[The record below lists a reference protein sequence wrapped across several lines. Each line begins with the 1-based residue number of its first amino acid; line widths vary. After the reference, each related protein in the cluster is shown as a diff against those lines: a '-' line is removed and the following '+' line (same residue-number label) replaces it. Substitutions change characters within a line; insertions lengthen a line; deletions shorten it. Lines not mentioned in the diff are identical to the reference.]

1 PDARPPAQGRRR
13 PEDRRAVEEAVAP
26 VGRVEARQ
34 AVEERRLAGA
44 VRADEADD
52 LPFVHVEGDRLE
64 RDDAAE
70 ANGEVTNGQ
79 DWHQAGV
86 KRGILTSALTSSKVT
101 RTGMPIASVAGS
113 QPTRLVRT
121 CTPSSS
127 STQART
133 YGSSSLNPRACVYS
147 ATAMLSRGS
156 AWRPS
161 DGCRACRPCRA
172 RVPPDSPLPGG
183 RHTRHGAA

>member
-1 PDARPPAQGRRR
+1 RREGGEVLEGPPDAELRDPVRRQR
-13 PEDRRAVEEAVAP
+13 EDRTAVEKEVGL
-26 VGRVEARQ
+26 VGRVEGRQ
-34 AVEERRLAGA
+34 AVEEGHVAGA
-44 VRADEADD
+44 VRDDEADD

-70 ANGEVTNGQ
+70 ANGKVTNGQ

-86 KRGILTSALTSSKVT
+86 KRRMLTSALTSSKVT

-127 STQART
+127 STQARP
-133 YGSSSLNPRACVYS
+133 YGSSSLKPRACVRWV
-147 ATAMLSRGS
+147 TVKL
-156 AWRPS
+156 
-161 DGCRACRPCRA
+161 
-172 RVPPDSPLPGG
+172 
-183 RHTRHGAA
+183 